1 MKSVMDQLFEDAVSD
16 LEDWDAIRDVTPP
29 SDSGSYDRGEDN
41 LADPSAWALPSG
53 QAFVGFHDNA
63 QGVFDR
69 GPWVSGLASGATTL
83 GSATSLYD
91 EAFLQGQFVHGIGGG
106 TADEP
111 FALTAWPARSAT
123 TEDYDRQGIYA
134 ALGCPDELD
143 GGIGTSA
150 LLFSWSTL
158 GDVAQ
163 VEENDVVSAVMS
175 ADVVANYIAPEPT
188 GNEAVDAAAEEAALD
203 EGYLLTPNVILGT
216 ISEGDTVVFVG
227 TGAGGPDATISG
239 RFAVTGDDG
248 AGSYYL
254 RRLSGEGG
262 ELADAVTAGQADPRQ
277 LTDTGYAAAYSYFA
291 SPDQPTIAASSNGTL
306 IAVWIESG
314 GPYTPLEA
322 VNAHGETPTVSLV
335 LRRGTTSSLLRAGGL
350 A

>member
-163 VEENDVVSAVMS
+163 VEENDVVSAIMS
-175 ADVVANYIAPEPT
+175 ADISAEYQIDPTRPE
-188 GNEAVDAAAEEAALD
+188 EEEEAALD

-227 TGAGGPDATISG
+227 TGADDPDAPISG
-239 RFAVTGDDG
+239 RFVVTGDEG

-262 ELADAVTAGQADPRQ
+262 ELADGVAKQEGPDVGS
-277 LTDTGYAAAYSYFA
+277 DTGYAAAYSYFA

-306 IAVWIESG
+306 VAVWIESG